1 MLKRPG
7 VWYNFALSGLLW
19 AAYRGTL
26 RRARRLLDGD
36 RARYDAAW
44 AQVRAPNVASVQ
56 YTWPGP
62 DGAGAAD
69 AV

>member
-1 MLKRPG
+1 
-7 VWYNFALSGLLW
+7 VWYNFVLSGLVW

-44 AQVRAPNVASVQ
+44 AQVRAPFAIALGR
-56 YTWPGP
+56 WCGP
-62 DGAGAAD
+62 LVVG
-69 AV
+69 VVLV